1 MKKILFFILFLASTS
16 VHAQRIT
23 ITGTVSDERGSPLA
37 GTTVQVKGT
46 TQGTVTDATGKY
58 SLEASSANVTLV
70 FSFVGFISKEIPV
83 QGQTTINVILSQ
95 ETLGLEEVV
104 VTALGITREAKALS
118 YAQQGVDVTLIN
130 ETKSTNIVNSL
141 SGKIAGVQV
150 VPAGYNT
157 GSARIVIRGNNSL
170 TGNNQ
175 PLFVVDGLPI
185 DNTPGD
191 GRIDYGNNAAAL
203 NPEDIESMEILKGP
217 NASALYGSRAA
228 NGVIL
233 ITTKKG
239 SSQFKVTLNSNFLL
253 QTITEF
259 PEYQNAYGVGTS
271 FYIDRT
277 NMLPKGVV
285 NYRSWGSPMLGQPY
299 VALDG
304 ETKPYLPQPD
314 NIRDF
319 YQTAS
324 LITNS
329 LSVEGGNKDNV
340 VRLSYTNYNGS
351 SVVNGVNDQKKNTL
365 NLRLQ
370 NNFTGWF
377 TLDSKINFVRDNV
390 KNRQYS
396 NDNGRNPSYMY
407 VHMARSTALDELKPW
422 KDEFTGMEIGTH
434 RNFSNPYWIINEN
447 PNEDTRDRLISS
459 INPEIKITDWLKII
473 GRLGADIYWMNG
485 YEFNNIGSTQTS
497 NPNGYMSTF
506 NTNQQNFNLEGI
518 LSVNKKLND
527 FSLIANF
534 GATRFDSNYENR
546 ETEINSLLQPG
557 LINLSN
563 AAEYPAVLQTTR
575 KKRINSIFGSV
586 SLGYKDFAYI
596 DITGRNDWSSTLPVN
611 KNSYF
616 YPSVGGTLILTELFK
631 LESNILSFAKIRAS
645 YAMVGNDTDPYRLQ
659 QTYSFT
665 GIFDDAITAAPGNI
679 MNNPELKPEKT
690 TSYEF
695 GTDLRFLNNRF
706 SLDATYYT
714 TSTVNQIITASLP
727 TSSGYERRIYN
738 AGEIENWGFEITLSG
753 RIIKTSNFSWE
764 SNLNF
769 AKNNSLVVSL
779 LEDIERFQLANRS
792 SYMYVFAEVGKPYGY
807 LRGLGVKLDDQ
818 GRMLMDP
825 GGSLLTKDTDKP
837 YGTSNPDWLAGFS
850 NTFTYKGFDLYALID
865 IKKGGVLWSGSWER
879 MVTNGVLAE
888 TLFGRDDYYL
898 RTVIWGESGSELTGG
913 AQYDAYYADGTPANH
928 YMSTQTYE
936 YCKSHYADWL
946 IFDASFVKLRE
957 LSLGY
962 NFSPDF
968 LSRTHIKSAR
978 ISLTGRNLFI
988 LHANTPVGLD
998 PEASFTSG
1006 NGQGIENGSLPPNI
1020 VYGIN
1025 LRLTL

>member
-1 MKKILFFILFLASTS
+1 MKNLLLILLFCTSAS
-16 VHAQRIT
+16 VVAQRIT
-23 ITGTVSDERGSPLA
+23 ISGTVSDERGGPLP

-46 TQGTVTDATGKY
+46 TQGTVTDGTGKY
-58 SLEASSANVTLV
+58 IIETSGPNATLV
-70 FSFVGFISKEIPV
+70 FSFVGYITKEVPA

-95 ETLGLEEVV
+95 EILGLEEVV

-118 YAQQGVDVTLIN
+118 YSQQGVDVALIN

-150 VPAGYNT
+150 VPSGYNT

-185 DNTPGD
+185 DNTAGD

-203 NPEDIESMEILKGP
+203 NPEDIESMEVLKGP

-277 NMLPKGVV
+277 NMIPKAVV

-304 ETKPYLPQPD
+304 VTKPYLPQPD
-314 NIRDF
+314 NVKSF
-319 YQTAS
+319 YQTAQ

-329 LSVEGGNKDNV
+329 VSIEGGNKENII
-340 VRLSYTNYNGS
+340 RFSYTNYNGS
-351 SVVNGVNDQKKNTL
+351 SVVDGVNDQKKNTF
-365 NLRLQ
+365 NLRVQ
-370 NNFTGWF
+370 NNFIKWLK
-377 TLDSKINFVRDNV
+377 LDSKINFVRDNV
-390 KNRQYS
+390 RNRQYS

-407 VHMARSTALDELKPW
+407 VHMARSTALDELIPW

-434 RNFSNPYWIINEN
+434 RNFSNPYWIRNEN
-447 PNEDTRDRLISS
+447 PNEDTKDRLISS
-459 INPEIKITDWLKII
+459 INPEIIITDWLKII
-473 GRLGADIYWMNG
+473 GRIGADLYWMNG
-485 YEFNNIGSTQTS
+485 YEFNNMGSIQTS

-506 NTNQQNFNLEGI
+506 NTVQQNFNIESI

-527 FSLIANF
+527 FSLVANF
-534 GATRFDSNYENR
+534 GATRFNSKYENR
-546 ETEINSLLQPG
+546 EAEINSLLQPG

-563 AAEYPAVLQTTR
+563 AAEYPMISQTAR
-575 KKRINSIFGSV
+575 KKRLNSVFGAI
-586 SLGYKDFAYI
+586 SLGYRDFAYI
-596 DITGRNDWSSTLPVN
+596 DITGRNDWSSTLPIN
-611 KNSYF
+611 KCSYF
-616 YPSVGGTLILTELFK
+616 YPSVGGTLLITELLK
-631 LESNILSFAKIRAS
+631 LDSDILSFAKVRAS
-645 YAMVGNDTDPYRLQ
+645 YAMVGNDSDPYRLQ
-659 QTYSFT
+659 QTFSFT
-665 GIFDDAITAAPGNI
+665 GFFNDAIVAEPGNI

-690 TSYEF
+690 SSFEI
-695 GTDLRFLNNRF
+695 GADLRFFHNRF
-706 SLDATYYT
+706 SIDATYYS

-738 AGEIENWGFEITLSG
+738 AGEIENNGYEITLRG
-753 RIIKTSNFSWE
+753 NIIRTSDFSWE
-764 SNLNF
+764 SIVNF
-769 AKNNSLVVSL
+769 SKNNSLVVSL

-818 GRMLMDP
+818 GRMLMDA

-850 NTFTYKGFDLYALID
+850 NTFSYKGFDLYALVD
-865 IKKGGVLWSGSWER
+865 FKKGGVLWSGSWER
-879 MVTNGVLAE
+879 MVSNCVLAE
-888 TLFGRDDYYL
+888 TLYGRDDYYL
-898 RTVIWGESGSELTGG
+898 RTVIWGESGTELTGG
-913 AQYDAYYADGTPANH
+913 AQYDAYYADGLPANH
-928 YMSTQTYE
+928 FMSSQSYE

-946 IFDASFVKLRE
+946 IFDASFIKLRE

-962 NFSPDF
+962 NFSPGF
-968 LSRTHIKSAR
+968 LSRTPIKNAR
-978 ISLTGRNLFI
+978 ISLTGRNLLI

-1006 NGQGIENGSLPPNI
+1006 NGQGIENGSLPPNA

-1025 LRLTL
+1025 IRLTL